1 MTLLARLLVS
11 SIVCSI
17 DCSELFLVSRLL
29 RLLVACDWSFGCC
42 FFCFFCFLFFL
53 FCFFLFFFCFVLILF
68 GYALVLSSCSR
79 FSCSF
84 HMTPKFKRMPS
95 QMCYRVRRGGERG
108 QSARAARRCR

>member
-29 RLLVACDWSFGCC
+29 RLLVACDWSFGCRFFVL
-42 FFCFFCFLFFL
+42 FFCFVFC
-53 FCFFLFFFCFVLILF
+53 FCFVLILF
-68 GYALVLSSCSR
+68 GYALVLSSCSS
-79 FSCSF
+79 FCSI

-95 QMCYRVRRGGERG
+95 QMCYRGSQLGP
-108 QSARAARRCR
+108 AL